1 MKRIAI
7 VSALLAVI
15 ALTAHGCCCGL
26 PTSSSRTSSTSTPTV
41 PPVAPPTPP
50 PMVPP
55 GTPPGTPPSMPPGTP
70 PPGGDIIAANMAARA
85 AQFAAGMVPATPL
98 SRGTLATSATQDFT
112 FTFTAGKCYKVIGVG
127 GPTVTDL
134 DLRLY
139 DTAGTMVQQDV
150 ATDNYPVLGL
160 AQPFCAATAGSHRI
174 EVRMYSGSGEFGLQA
189 FTTP

>member
-7 VSALLAVI
+7 VSALLAII

-26 PTSSSRTSSTSTPTV
+26 PTSSRTSTSSSTSTPTV
-41 PPVAPPTPP
+41 PPTPP
-50 PMVPP
+50 PVVPPSMPP
-55 GTPPGTPPSMPPGTP
+55 GTPPGTPPTP
-70 PPGGDIIAANMAARA
+70 PPGGDAIAANMAARA

-98 SRGTLATSATQDFT
+98 ARGTLATSATQDFT
-112 FTFTAGKCYKVIGVG
+112 FTFTAGKCYKIIGVG

-134 DLRLY
+134 DLKLY
-139 DTAGTMVQQDV
+139 DTAGAMLQQDI

-160 AQPFCAATAGSHRI
+160 SQPFCAATAGSYRI
-174 EVRMYSGSGEFGLQA
+174 EVRMYAGSGEFGLQA